1 MAQRIR
7 AARSQQTGRRRPGP
21 STAVGRAPGRERQG
35 DGNAHADVLHLQQSL
50 GNARVARLIESRR
63 IARAPAAAPPTG
75 KGEAEQAPPG
85 PAGDPLQKLI
95 LEQLGED
102 KLKEHGKKLAG
113 KSVDFL
119 MSQVKDANSEADFVS
134 KAQIGLIGTMLTD
147 QAKADAEAL
156 LKSDAGK
163 ALRERLATITK
174 DEPGVIVAAA
184 IAAAAIAYMANPDL
198 PEIKKKVTVIKG
210 LTAEGTLDLGKIQD
224 LTVQKAG
231 LALKYSR
238 KQFSFAASASWEE
251 GEKKEGEAEA
261 LSLNPRDTEFKG
273 DLEVDKGGKAKV
285 NLSQAIEVDK
295 LKIESGVEIVKDDM
309 AAIVAVKVGDKEQHV
324 STKAKVRPD
333 GTFDIDLG
341 IKSGDFELTGSGKD
355 LRGDKPTG
363 EVALESKNSFR
374 VKGLDLKA
382 KVSFGSAGVAGAS
395 GSAAYNFDTKGG
407 KAYIS
412 FTGETVAGP
421 EKGSP
426 PIGVQGVLGVGFRF
440 KGL

>member
-7 AARSQQTGRRRPGP
+7 AARSQQAGRQRPKAA
-21 STAVGRAPGRERQG
+21 TAVARAPGRERQG
-35 DGNAHADVLHLQQSL
+35 EGRAHADLLHLQQSL
-50 GNARVARLIESRR
+50 GNARVARLIESRS
-63 IARAPAAAPPTG
+63 IARAPATAPPAA

-85 PAGDPLQKLI
+85 PAEDPIQKLI
-95 LEQLGED
+95 LEQLGAE

-119 MSQVKDANSEADFVS
+119 MSQVKEANSEADFVS
-134 KAQIGLIGTMLTD
+134 KAQIGLIGTMLSD

-163 ALRERLATITK
+163 ALRERLVTITK
-174 DEPGVIVAAA
+174 DEPAVIIAAA

-198 PEIKKKVTVIKG
+198 PEIKKKVTIVKG
-210 LTAEGTLDLGKIQD
+210 LTAEGTLDLGKVQD

-238 KQFSFAASASWEE
+238 KQFSFSASAGWEE
-251 GEKKEGEAEA
+251 GEKKEGETGA
-261 LSLNPRDTEFKG
+261 LSLRPRDTEFKS
-273 DLEVDKGGKAKV
+273 DMEVDPGGKAKV

-295 LKIESGVEIVKDDM
+295 LKVESGVEIVKDDM
-309 AAIVAVKVGDKEQHV
+309 AAIVAIKIGDKNQYV
-324 STKAKVRPD
+324 SGKTKVNSDGKVD
-333 GTFDIDLG
+333 LDLG
-341 IKSGDFELTGSGKD
+341 FKSGDFEITGSGKG
-355 LRGDKPTG
+355 LGGDKPTG

-382 KVSFGSAGVAGAS
+382 KVKFGSAGVAAAS

-421 EKGSP
+421 EKGSA